1 MFRYRLV
8 ERPAGV
14 MKLGADDVDFAS
26 FLIAV
31 VLAGVFPGQG
41 GV

>member
-1 MFRYRLV
+1 MCQYRLV
-8 ERPAGV
+8 ERPVGL
-14 MKLGADDVDFAS
+14 MKLGADEVDFAS

-31 VLAGVFPGQG
+31 GLAEAFPGPG